1 MNNKLR
7 SIFERKNDTQIFE
20 KKEYNYIIELK
31 HIDKFYY
38 TGVATQVLFDINLQ
52 FEEGSFNSIV
62 GPSGS
67 GKSTLMNII
76 GTLDKP
82 TKGEIYIAG
91 KRTDQMTK
99 NELATLRNKTIG
111 FVFQFHYLL
120 PEYTAL
126 DNILMPY
133 RITKQKLTKDIINRA
148 TDLMKFIGIEDV
160 KDNLAPNMSGGQQQR
175 TAIARALMNNPKIL
189 LADEP
194 TGNLDT
200 EATDKVY
207 SLFREINNTFGTTVI
222 VITHER
228 RIAEKTDRIIEI
240 RDGRIH
246 LDLFK

>member
-1 MNNKLR
+1 MNLESQENSVKSKR
-7 SIFERKNDTQIFE
+7 NNFV
-20 KKEYNYIIELK
+20 IELK
-31 HIDKFYY
+31 NIDKFYY

-52 FEEGSFNSIV
+52 FKYGSFNSIV

-67 GKSTLMNII
+67 GKSTLMNLI

-82 TKGEIYIAG
+82 TNGEIYIDA
-91 KRTDQMTK
+91 KRTDEMTK
-99 NELATLRNKTIG
+99 KELAELRNKAIG

-126 DNILMPY
+126 ENVLMPY
-133 RITKQKLTKDIINRA
+133 RIGKERVTKDIKERA
-148 TDLMKFIGIEDV
+148 LKLLRFIGIEDV
-160 KDNLAPNMSGGQQQR
+160 KDNLANNMSGGQQQR
-175 TAIARALMNNPKIL
+175 TAIARALMNNPKIF

-200 EATDKVY
+200 DSTDKVY
-207 SLFREINNTFGTTVI
+207 ELFREINDEFKTTII